1 MTSVRPR
8 HRELS
13 ADRQLANHSRDTE
26 TLISKSLPKFWMK
39 NVEEIGLSC
48 HIVTKINTQQQSP
61 AADQITSPPSSSPGT
76 QLRRS
81 DTQNPHFKGEYSLL
95 LLTYVNWHQLLHSL
109 YLFCRIFSCASSWRR
124 QRFIK
129 KETHSFLETRDLT
142 PHSL

>member
-61 AADQITSPPSSSPGT
+61 AADQITSPPSSAPGQ

-81 DTQNPHFKGEYSLL
+81 DTQNDHFKGEYRKIFLA
-95 LLTYVNWHQLLHSL
+95 LLTYSCELTSVTAFTL
-109 YLFCRIFSCASSWRR
+109 YILQNI
-124 QRFIK
+124 
-129 KETHSFLETRDLT
+129 
-142 PHSL
+142 